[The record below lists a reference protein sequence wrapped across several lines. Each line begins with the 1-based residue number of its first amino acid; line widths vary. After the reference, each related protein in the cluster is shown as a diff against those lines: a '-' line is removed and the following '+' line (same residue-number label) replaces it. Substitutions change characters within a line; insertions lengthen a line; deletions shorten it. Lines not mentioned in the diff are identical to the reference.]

1 MVNTIMNTTINPG
14 GPGVPQPSA
23 GKAKPVAA
31 GDVGGGAAGS
41 AAAAPAQAGD
51 QVRLTESARAI
62 GAATRAADAPVD
74 TQRVEHIKQA
84 IADGTYKV
92 DSQRIA
98 DRLIALEKQIR

>member
-14 GPGVPQPSA
+14 GPGVPKPA
-23 GKAKPVAA
+23 TTAAKPVAA
-31 GDVGGGAAGS
+31 GDAGGAAGR
-41 AAAAPAQAGD
+41 ATAVPAQGDD

-62 GAATRAADAPVD
+62 GAATKAADAPID
-74 TQRVEHIKQA
+74 TQRVERVKQA

-92 DSQRIA
+92 DAQRIA

>member
-1 MVNTIMNTTINPG
+1 MVNAIMNTTINPG
-14 GPGVPQPSA
+14 GPGVPQPSTPA
-23 GKAKPVAA
+23 TKPVAGDA
-31 GDVGGGAAGS
+31 GGTAGR

-74 TQRVEHIKQA
+74 AQRVERVKQA

-92 DSQRIA
+92 DAQRIA